1 MGQFCGNAR
10 GHQAIA
16 SAVLRLAV
24 PEREEVGGMEALL
37 ESFGTRRYTYICQ
50 HIQVA
55 TTVESGGVEHGLWL
69 LSMQQETQ

>member
-24 PEREEVGGMEALL
+24 PEREEVGWNGSFAGIFWHEAV
-37 ESFGTRRYTYICQ
+37 YIHMPAHQ
-50 HIQVA
+50 YN
-55 TTVESGGVEHGLWL
+55 
-69 LSMQQETQ
+69 

>member
-24 PEREEVGGMEALL
+24 PEREEVGWNG
-37 ESFGTRRYTYICQ
+37 SFAGNFLARGGIHTCTCANTYFVQ
-50 HIQVA
+50 LDDY
-55 TTVESGGVEHGLWL
+55 GGEEGG
-69 LSMQQETQ
+69 